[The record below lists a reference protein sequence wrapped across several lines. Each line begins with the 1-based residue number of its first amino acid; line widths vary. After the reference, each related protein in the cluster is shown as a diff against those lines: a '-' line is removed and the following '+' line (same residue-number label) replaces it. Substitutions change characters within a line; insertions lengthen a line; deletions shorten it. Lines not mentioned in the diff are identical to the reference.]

1 MELIL
6 LTIYFTFCWIIIK
19 VFKIPINKW
28 TITTVFL
35 GAVVMLGTILAGM
48 AYFHPASK
56 TARSYFISTD
66 IVSNVRGKIIEIP
79 VQTNVPLKEG
89 DILFKIDPTPFQ
101 GVVND
106 LNAQLTF
113 SRKRLAD
120 SIELVKIAG
129 GAKFDIDQY
138 EKEVKSLEGQLETA
152 QFNLDSCIVRA
163 PGAGFVTHLMVRPG
177 QMAVPLPMA
186 PVMTFVN
193 ADTEVFVAGFS
204 QQPMQNIKVDNEAEV
219 IFPGIPGRV
228 FKAKVDKIIPA
239 LAEGELAASR
249 TMFSISKQLPEGLVP
264 VFLTFEE
271 DMSNFYIPMGSDAV
285 ATVYS
290 HRWHHVQILRRILLR
305 VESWRNF
312 MHFH

>member
-1 MELIL
+1 M
-6 LTIYFTFCWIIIK
+6 
-19 VFKIPINKW
+19 
-28 TITTVFL
+28 
-35 GAVVMLGTILAGM
+35 
-48 AYFHPASK
+48 
-56 TARSYFISTD
+56 D
-66 IVSNVRGKIIEIP
+66 D
-79 VQTNVPLKEG
+79 LK
-89 DILFKIDPTPFQ
+89 
-101 GVVND
+101 
-106 LNAQLTF
+106 AQLAF
-113 SRKRLAD
+113 SRKRLVD

-129 GAKFDIDQY
+129 GAKFDIDLY
-138 EKEVKSLEGQLETA
+138 EKEVKSLEGQLDTA
-152 QFNLDSCIVRA
+152 QFNLDSCTVLA
-163 PGAGFVTHLMVRPG
+163 PGAGFVTHLMMRPG
-177 QMAVPLPMA
+177 QMAVPLPIA

-204 QQPMQNIKVDNEAEV
+204 QHPMQNIKVGSEAEV

-249 TMFSISKQLPEGLVP
+249 TMFSISSQLPEGLVP

-271 DMSNFYIPMGSDAV
+271 DMSDFYIPMGSDAI